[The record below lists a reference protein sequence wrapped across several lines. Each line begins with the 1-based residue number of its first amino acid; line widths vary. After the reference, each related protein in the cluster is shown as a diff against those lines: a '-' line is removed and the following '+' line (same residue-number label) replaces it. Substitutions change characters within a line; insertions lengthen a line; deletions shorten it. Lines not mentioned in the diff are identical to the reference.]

1 MYIYECIQKKKQ
13 QKTKKKT
20 KKKPQGTN
28 YANEKANVNKTVI
41 LI

>member
-1 MYIYECIQKKKQ
+1 MNVYKKKTTENKTKNQKKKN
-13 QKTKKKT
+13 
-20 KKKPQGTN
+20 QGTN

>member
-1 MYIYECIQKKKQ
+1 MNVY
-13 QKTKKKT
+13 KKKT
-20 KKKPQGTN
+20 TENKTKNQKKQKNQGTN

>member
-1 MYIYECIQKKKQ
+1 MNVYKKNQ
-13 QKTKKKT
+13 QNKKPKKT
-20 KKKPQGTN
+20 NQGTN